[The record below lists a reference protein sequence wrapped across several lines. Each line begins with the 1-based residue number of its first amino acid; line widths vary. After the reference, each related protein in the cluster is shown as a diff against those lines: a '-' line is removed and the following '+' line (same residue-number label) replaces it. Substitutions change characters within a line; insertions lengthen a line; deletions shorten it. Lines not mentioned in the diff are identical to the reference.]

1 MKVFSFKYDIS
12 VKGRPLCT
20 DMKGLQD
27 KVLSTKSNMWNM
39 GAIYCYLSFLKNG
52 HISTCMFDC
61 VCASPSLGQCT
72 EHAVGRGGGG
82 GRGGGWQEGASQGWV
97 GS

>member
-1 MKVFSFKYDIS
+1 MKVCSVKYDI

-39 GAIYCYLSFLKNG
+39 GATYCYLRFLKNG
-52 HISTCMFDC
+52 HISTRMFDC
-61 VCASPSLGQCT
+61 VCASPSLGGYT
-72 EHAVGRGGGG
+72 EHAI
-82 GRGGGWQEGASQGWV
+82 GRGGGWQEGASQG
-97 GS
+97 